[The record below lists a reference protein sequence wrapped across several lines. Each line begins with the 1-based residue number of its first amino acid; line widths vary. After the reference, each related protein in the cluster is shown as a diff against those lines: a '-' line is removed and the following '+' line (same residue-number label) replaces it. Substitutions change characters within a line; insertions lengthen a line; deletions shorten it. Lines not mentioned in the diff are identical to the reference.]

1 MFRGEKLKIKNIIFK
16 KGDYNIMKSSK
27 LKNLDNI
34 KNIYFIGIGGS
45 GIFPLAHILK
55 EKGFNISGADIYES
69 DTLQKVRNLG
79 IKVYTEHKEDNI
91 NGQDLIV
98 FSAAIKETNPEIIAA
113 KKMGIPIVERS
124 VMLGLLF
131 NKYKNSVG
139 VSGTHGK
146 TTTTSMITSV
156 LIDSGKKP
164 TSVIGATLQKIGGNS
179 CIGDSDIIV
188 AEACEYVD
196 SFLKLTPAISVITN
210 VEADH
215 LDYFGNLENVIKSFK
230 KYALQTSEL
239 VIYNG
244 DDLNATK
251 AVENIHKK
259 LISFGLSENNDC
271 FAKNITFGKMQNA
284 QFDIINNNKPVAHIN
299 LSVPGKHNI
308 YNALAAY
315 IVCSCLGVNKEDFEK
330 SITDF
335 KGAHRRFEI
344 LIQKNGITVA
354 DDFAHHPTEIKSTL
368 ETASKMGFKRVIAIF
383 QPHTF
388 SRTSMF
394 QKEFAEALSIADK
407 VIVSDI
413 LPVREVNVYGVKSTD
428 LTDNIKNSHYIPT
441 FEEICEFVIKNAQ
454 SGDLILT
461 LGGGNIYKCANM
473 IAKKL

>member
-1 MFRGEKLKIKNIIFK
+1 ME
-16 KGDYNIMKSSK
+16 SSK
-27 LKNLDNI
+27 LTNLDNI

-45 GIFPLAHILK
+45 GMFPLAHILK

-69 DTLQKVRNLG
+69 DTLQKVRALG
-79 IKVYTEHKEDNI
+79 IKVYTDHKESNI
-91 NGQDLIV
+91 SGQDLIV

-113 KKMGIPIVERS
+113 KKAGIPIIERS
-124 VMLGLLF
+124 VMLGLVF
-131 NKYKNSVG
+131 NKYRNSIG

-156 LIDSGKKP
+156 LIDADKRP
-164 TSVIGATLQKIGGNS
+164 TSVIGATLKKIGGNS
-179 CIGDSDIIV
+179 CIGNSDIIV

-196 SFLKLTPAISVITN
+196 SFLQLNPAISVITN
-210 VEADH
+210 VDADH
-215 LDYFGNLENVIKSFK
+215 LDYFGNLENVIKSFR

-244 DDLNATK
+244 DNINARK
-251 AVENIHKK
+251 SVENITAKAV
-259 LISFGLSENNDC
+259 SFGMNENNDYY
-271 FAKNITFGKMQNA
+271 AKNIKFGKMQNA
-284 QFDIINNNKPVAHIN
+284 QFDIIHNDKAVAHVN

-315 IVCSCLGVNKEDFEK
+315 IVCSNLGVSNKEFEK

-344 LIQKNGITVA
+344 LLEKNGITVA
-354 DDFAHHPTEIKSTL
+354 DDFAHHPTEIQSTL
-368 ETASKMGFKRVIAIF
+368 EAASKMGFKRVVAIF

-388 SRTSMF
+388 SRTAMF
-394 QKEFAEALSIADK
+394 QKEFARALSIADE

-413 LPVREVNVYGVKSTD
+413 LPVRETNIYGVKSTD
-428 LTDNIKNSHYIPT
+428 LTDKIQNSHYIPT
-441 FEEICEFVIKNAQ
+441 FEEICEFVIQNAQ

-473 IAKKL
+473 ISEKL